1 MSEKWKTLKTA
12 WVGDIHLGHDKT
24 PTEMILANLYRSF
37 CPEAIEKLD
46 ILFFEGDIFDRL
58 LMLPGE
64 PVGPIRLFFI
74 YLLRECLEKGVAIRA
89 VKGTPS
95 HDWDQCILL
104 NQLNEEVFSNKVDI
118 RYVDKL
124 AIDYEEKWGL
134 HVLYVPD
141 EWRPTPEQTQEEVQD
156 LLKTKGIEKVDIA
169 CMHGYFEP
177 QMPAKLAHN
186 AHDLDFYL
194 GIVKYFIGIGHIHRY
209 WRYEHIVASGS
220 FDRTAHGEEE
230 PKGFSLVELVNGEF
244 GKPKVT
250 FVENKGAKQ
259 WKTVDCRGL
268 EIEEAKAAVAK
279 TVKDLP
285 AESAVRILVKP
296 SDSVAAALPMF
307 QGEYPQ
313 FTWSRKVKD
322 SNTDSA
328 DADEQI
334 VELASINRQ
343 VNVFSITPSNV
354 VDLMKERPKV
364 ADSVLA
370 GAAIE
375 YLKKTVADN

>member
-1 MSEKWKTLKTA
+1 M
-12 WVGDIHLGHDKT
+12 
-24 PTEMILANLYRSF
+24 
-37 CPEAIEKLD
+37 
-46 ILFFEGDIFDRL
+46 
-58 LMLPGE
+58 
-64 PVGPIRLFFI
+64 
-74 YLLRECLEKGVAIRA
+74 
-89 VKGTPS
+89 
-95 HDWDQCILL
+95 
-104 NQLNEEVFSNKVDI
+104 
-118 RYVDKL
+118 
-124 AIDYEEKWGL
+124 
-134 HVLYVPD
+134 
-141 EWRPTPEQTQEEVQD
+141 
-156 LLKTKGIEKVDIA
+156 
-169 CMHGYFEP
+169 
-177 QMPAKLAHN
+177 
-186 AHDLDFYL
+186 
-194 GIVKYFIGIGHIHRY
+194 
-209 WRYEHIVASGS
+209 
-220 FDRTAHGEEE
+220 
-230 PKGFSLVELVNGEF
+230 VNGEF